1 MPIKAISENRN
12 GQQGKYMEAMRKELD
27 YAMEVEMPKADGK
40 HRLAQSSLALQAVL
54 TDMTDIYQ
62 IGPRSTFRRSFK
74 CC

>member
-27 YAMEVEMPKADGK
+27 HAMEVEMPKADGK
-40 HRLAQSSLALQAVL
+40 YRLAQSSLTLQAVL
-54 TDMTDIYQ
+54 TDIYQ